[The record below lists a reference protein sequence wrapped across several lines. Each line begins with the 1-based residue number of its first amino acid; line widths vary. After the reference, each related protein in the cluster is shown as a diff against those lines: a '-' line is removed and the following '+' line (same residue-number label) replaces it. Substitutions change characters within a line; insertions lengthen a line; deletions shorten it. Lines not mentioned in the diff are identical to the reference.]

1 MLSSNLEIKDKK
13 AVIKL
18 SGTADTISSEAVY
31 TDFEKAL
38 NEGCNEFEFNMSDV
52 EYVCSATLRAFIR
65 AQKICNSKECDMYLT
80 GASEGVKDV
89 FEITGFAAII
99 RFA

>member
-1 MLSSNLEIKDKK
+1 MLSSNLTLNDKK

-18 SGTADTISSEAVY
+18 EGTADTVSSEVVY

-38 NEGCNEFEFNMSDV
+38 DAGCSEFEFDLSAV

-65 AQKICNSKECDMYLT
+65 AQKACNSKKYDMYLS

-89 FEITGFAAII
+89 FEIVGFSSII
-99 RFA
+99 RFV

>member
-1 MLSSNLEIKDKK
+1 MLSSNLEINDKK

-18 SGTADTISSEAVY
+18 EGTADTISSEVVY

-38 NEGCNEFEFNMSDV
+38 NEGCNEFDFDLSNV
-52 EYVCSATLRAFIR
+52 EYVCSATLRAFLK
-65 AQKICNSKECDMYLT
+65 AQKLCNSKDCKMYLT

-89 FEITGFAAII
+89 FEITGFASII
-99 RFA
+99 HFA